1 MKIPFQLFLY
11 FLYLYS
17 DLYLHLDLNLLF
29 KFRAPQSTAAYK
41 SIGGG
46 SPIVNYTQAQAN
58 LITKRLREKGLDAKC
73 YFAMRYW
80 NPYTEEVLEQI
91 HADGVN
97 SLVILPLYPQYS
109 ISTSGSSLKLLQ
121 ELFIQ
126 QPKKWGPDKVIHL
139 FDLFR

>member
-1 MKIPFQLFLY
+1 MILIYSHTNLFCYCLSIYLSIYPF
-11 FLYLYS
+11 S
-17 DLYLHLDLNLLF
+17 N
-29 KFRAPQSTAAYK
+29 RAPQSTAAYK

-58 LITKRLREKGLDAKC
+58 LITQNLRDKGLDAKC

-80 NPYTEEVLEQI
+80 NPYTEEVLEQM
-91 HADGVN
+91 HADGIN

-121 ELFIQ
+121 ELFVQ
-126 QPKKWGPDKVIHL
+126 QPKKWGSDKVCIL
-139 FDLFR
+139 CVFVLA